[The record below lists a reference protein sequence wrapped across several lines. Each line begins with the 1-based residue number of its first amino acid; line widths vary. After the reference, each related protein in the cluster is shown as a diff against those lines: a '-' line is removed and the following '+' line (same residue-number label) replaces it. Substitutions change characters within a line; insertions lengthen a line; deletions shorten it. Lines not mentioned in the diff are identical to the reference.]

1 MNQEMKLAMQKAMP
15 IMTGFT
21 FLGITYGIFMHQ
33 LGFNFLFPTLM
44 AASIFAGSLEFILT
58 NLLLKD
64 FSPWLVLF
72 LSFII
77 NSRHLFYGI
86 SMLKPFKN
94 AGWKKFYLI
103 FGMCD
108 ETFSINF
115 SSKIPEGLDR
125 QKFMLY
131 VTMFN
136 HVGWVFGA
144 MLGGL
149 LGSLIT
155 FQIPGVDF
163 VMVAL
168 FLTLFVSQFNGEEN
182 HFSSL
187 TGLAVGLF
195 SLLLFGEE
203 FFMLIALIIMVVIL
217 WFRYKKEVRA

>member
-1 MNQEMKLAMQKAMP
+1 MNQEMKWAMQKAMP

-77 NSRHLFYGI
+77 NSRHLFYGL
-86 SMLKPFKN
+86 SMLRPFKN
-94 AGWKKFYLI
+94 AGFKKFYLI
-103 FGMCD
+103 YGMCD

-115 SSKIPEGLDR
+115 SAKLPEGADR

-131 VTMFN
+131 VTLFN

-144 MLGGL
+144 FLGGL

-168 FLTLFVSQFNGEEN
+168 FLTLFVSQFNQEEG

-187 TGLAVGLF
+187 TGLVAGLF
-195 SLLLFGEE
+195 SLLIFGEE
-203 FFMLIALIIMVVIL
+203 YFMLMALILMVVIL
-217 WFRYKKEVRA
+217 YIRFKKGVRS